1 MDLSNLKPPK
11 GAKHSKKR
19 VGRGHGS
26 GQGTQAG
33 RGHKG
38 AQSRSGYKRKVGFEG
53 GQMPLKRRVPKRGF
67 HNPFRVEYAV
77 VNLDTLAERFD
88 AGTVVTLD
96 LLRERRLV
104 PPSARRVKVLG
115 PRRDREGAHRARAQV
130 QRQGGEEDCGCR
142 RCGGD
147 ARAWKID
154 SEVSRKWKVKSRKS
168 HGYRQRQESVCRR
181 RAAEARALHAWA
193 CWSCIASAVTSRLQA

>member
-11 GAKHSKKR
+11 GMKHSKKR
-19 VGRGHGS
+19 VGRGQGS

-67 HNPFRVEYAV
+67 HNPFSVEYAV
-77 VNLDTLAERFD
+77 VNIDTLGERVD

-104 PPSARRVKVLG
+104 PPSAKLIKVLG
-115 PRRDREGAHRARAQV
+115 RGEISKGLTGHAHKFSGEAAKKIAAA
-130 QRQGGEEDCGCR
+130 GG
-142 RCGGD
+142 
-147 ARAWKID
+147 
-154 SEVSRKWKVKSRKS
+154 
-168 HGYRQRQESVCRR
+168 
-181 RAAEARALHAWA
+181 AAETL
-193 CWSCIASAVTSRLQA
+193 

>member
-11 GAKHSKKR
+11 GMKHSKKR
-19 VGRGHGS
+19 VGRGQGS

-67 HNPFRVEYAV
+67 HNPFSVEYAV
-77 VNLDTLAERFD
+77 VNIDTLGERFE

-104 PPSARRVKVLG
+104 PPSAKRIKVLG
-115 PRRDREGAHRARAQV
+115 R
-130 QRQGGEEDCGCR
+130 GEIAKALTVR
-142 RCGGD
+142 VHKFSGD
-147 ARAWKID
+147 AAKKIAAA
-154 SEVSRKWKVKSRKS
+154 
-168 HGYRQRQESVCRR
+168 GG
-181 RAAEARALHAWA
+181 AAETL
-193 CWSCIASAVTSRLQA
+193 

>member
-1 MDLSNLKPPK
+1 MDLSNLRPPK
-11 GAKHSKKR
+11 GATHAKKR

-38 AQSRSGYKRKVGFEG
+38 AKSRSGFKRKVGFEG

-77 VNLDTLAERFD
+77 VNLDTLGERFD
-88 AGTVVTLD
+88 AGTVVTIE

-104 PPSARRVKVLG
+104 PPSADRIKVQGRGEIAKGLTVRAHKFNG
-115 PRRDREGAHRARAQV
+115 GA
-130 QRQGGEEDCGCR
+130 GE
-142 RCGGD
+142 
-147 ARAWKID
+147 K
-154 SEVSRKWKVKSRKS
+154 
-168 HGYRQRQESVCRR
+168 
-181 RAAEARALHAWA
+181 RAAAGGTAETLEPGGK
-193 CWSCIASAVTSRLQA
+193 